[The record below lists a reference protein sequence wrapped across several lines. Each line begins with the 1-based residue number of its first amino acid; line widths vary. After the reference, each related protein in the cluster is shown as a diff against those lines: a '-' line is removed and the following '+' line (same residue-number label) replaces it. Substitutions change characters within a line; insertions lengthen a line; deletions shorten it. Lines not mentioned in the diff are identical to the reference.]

1 MSDTVKR
8 VTLSVVVNV
17 AIEVDVDLVGGDA
30 HVISVVRVVGVPTAG
45 EIMEALDYH
54 GEMQQLD
61 DAYTEAGG
69 EIA

>member
-17 AIEVDVDLVGGDA
+17 AIEVDVDLVGGDT
-30 HVISVVRVVGVPTAG
+30 HVISVVRVVGIPTASDV
-45 EIMEALDYH
+45 MESLDSH

-69 EIA
+69 ELP